1 MADIPDRDSFKEYC
15 LRRLGK
21 PTLQINVADEQI
33 EDRIDDAIQTWQE
46 FHMDGYLETY
56 VQVQLTQSDID
67 NKYITVPDDVMYIQ
81 SIMPLHDKNSAITMF
96 DIRYQLHLHDIF
108 DLNFAGSLSNYV
120 QTQQYIGLLDQILNG
135 TQGIRYSRRGK
146 RVYIDMDW
154 DNVDPDEYIIFKGW
168 VRVDPE
174 SAVDAWNDRWLKAYA
189 TALIKRQWGE
199 NLSKFEGV
207 LMLGGVT
214 MNGQQIFDAALT
226 DIDTLE
232 DELKERYSW
241 PIEFM
246 VG

>member
-1 MADIPDRDSFKEYC
+1 MPNATRSEFTEYC

-21 PTLQINVADEQI
+21 PMLKINVTPEQI
-33 EDRIDDAIQTWQE
+33 EDRIDDAIQVWQE

-56 VQVQLTQSDID
+56 VAHQLTQTDID
-67 NKYITVPDDVMYIQ
+67 NKYVTIADDVMYITGMLP
-81 SIMPLHDKNSAITMF
+81 IHDKNSSISMF

-135 TQGIRYSRRGK
+135 TEGIRYSRRGK
-146 RVYIDMDW
+146 RVYVDMDW
-154 DNVDPDEYIIFKGW
+154 EKIDVGEYIVFKAFLK
-168 VRVDPE
+168 VDPE
-174 SAVDAWNDRWLKAYA
+174 SSADAWNDKWLKAYS

-199 NLSKFEGV
+199 NLSKFDGV

-214 MNGQQIFDAALT
+214 MNGQQIFDAAMA

-232 DELKERYSW
+232 EELKTVYAE
-241 PIEFM
+241 PVDFM
-246 VG
+246 IG